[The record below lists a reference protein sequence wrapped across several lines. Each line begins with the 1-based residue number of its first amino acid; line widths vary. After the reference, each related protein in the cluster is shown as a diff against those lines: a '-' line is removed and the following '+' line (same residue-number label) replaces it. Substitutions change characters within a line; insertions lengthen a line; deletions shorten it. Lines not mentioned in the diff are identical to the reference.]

1 MDATSFFHC
10 RGTNDRFYKIGTVRF
25 EKNIDF
31 DIMLRLYTVDQIIGR
46 DKKMVLLKSDK
57 VAKYA

>member
-1 MDATSFFHC
+1 MDATFFLHC
-10 RGTNDRFYKIGTVRF
+10 RGTNDRFCKIETVRF

-31 DIMLRLYTVDQIIGR
+31 DIMLRLYTVNQVIDR

>member
-1 MDATSFFHC
+1 MDATFFLHC
-10 RGTNDRFYKIGTVRF
+10 RGTNDRFCKIETVRF

-31 DIMLRLYTVDQIIGR
+31 DMLRLCTVDQIILG